1 MWRVFV
7 DVEFVDLAVVSV
19 EVAVLQGVL
28 DTFEG
33 VVGIASAFVWRIEFD
48 REFQWP
54 QEGLPWSEEGN
65 CALAEAFA
73 IGREEDAFPGVAI
86 VMVDARR
93 PREAEGYLAQGTAL
107 VADSGV
113 VRGSPRR
120 GGGSTR
126 AWLASGLGVGVAGRG
141 AGAARS
147 GRGR

>member
-1 MWRVFV
+1 MFV
-7 DVEFVDLAVVSV
+7 DVEFVDLTVISV
-19 EVAVLQGVL
+19 EVAVLQSVL

-33 VVGIASAFVWRIEFD
+33 VVGIASAFIGRIEFH

-54 QEGLPWSEEGN
+54 QEGLPWSEERD
-65 CALAEAFA
+65 CSLAEAFA

-126 AWLASGLGVGVAGRG
+126 AGLASGLPVGVAGCG
-141 AGAARS
+141 AGAVRS

>member
-7 DVEFVDLAVVSV
+7 NVEFVDLAVVSV

-33 VVGIASAFVWRIEFD
+33 VVGIASAFIGRIEFH
-48 REFQWP
+48 REFEWP
-54 QEGLPWSEEGN
+54 QEGLPWTEEGDG
-65 CALAEAFA
+65 ALAEAFA
-73 IGREEDAFPGVAI
+73 IGRDKDAFPGVTV
-86 VMVDARR
+86 VMVDTRR
-93 PREAEGYLAQGTAL
+93 PRETKGYLAQGITL
-107 VADSGV
+107 VVDSLAG
-113 VRGSPRR
+113 RGSPRR

-126 AWLASGLGVGVAGRG
+126 AGLASGLGVGVAGRG